1 MMSRRL
7 LLLLDV
13 LCLAGVGWCGVLIA
27 TLLRGDTVIATGPAV
42 TVAAALVLPG
52 FTAGILTNRRALR
65 GRRPQ
70 SWFIRTVWSPPVDLP
85 RWGLV
90 LAGAVLLAFWVAG
103 ISAFAGLSENVPP
116 GDAVAQDRQVR
127 HEQRITLGVL
137 GGVGTG
143 GTALA
148 ASSLLRER
156 RPAGRGAA
164 VTRRTVQRRPA

>member
-13 LCLAGVGWCGVLIA
+13 LCLTGVLWCAVLIGA
-27 TLLRGDTVIATGPAV
+27 LFSGNALVPSTVAV

-52 FTAGILTNRRALR
+52 FTAGILTNQRTLR

-70 SWFIRTVWSPPVDLP
+70 SWYISRVWSPPGELP
-85 RWGLV
+85 RWEMIA
-90 LAGAVLLAFWVAG
+90 AGVVFLAFWLAG
-103 ISAFAGLSENVPP
+103 ISAFTGLSETVRP
-116 GDAVAQDRQVR
+116 GDHIAQDRQVR
-127 HEQRITLGVL
+127 HEQRFALGVL

-148 ASSLLRER
+148 ASSLIR
-156 RPAGRGAA
+156 
-164 VTRRTVQRRPA
+164 QRRIN